1 MDFDNFLQFTPKILN
16 VGLPA
21 TIAHAKMTPSNIH
34 KIKKGIAVVLMIFG
48 IVLIAQGIFP
58 GKKEMV
64 KNALEKIE

>member
-1 MDFDNFLQFTPKILN
+1 
-16 VGLPA
+16 
-21 TIAHAKMTPSNIH
+21 MTPFNIH

-48 IVLIAQGIFP
+48 IVLIAQGVFP